1 MQAKSLRSGETAT
14 DLPARWEKPR
24 LSFRY
29 SLDSSYLCFFPYRL
43 RKFVEILNR
52 LSRNRARRENIGDK
66 SGFHRPSPSLVAI
79 RSRKYSPCKFSR
91 KSEHL
96 LILETALPRYNDTIL
111 YFWIPVLL

>member
-14 DLPARWEKPR
+14 DLPARCEKPR

-52 LSRNRARRENIGDK
+52 LSRNVLDEKTLATNQASIVPHHPLSQYAVENIL
-66 SGFHRPSPSLVAI
+66 RVNSLERANI
-79 RSRKYSPCKFSR
+79 S
-91 KSEHL
+91 
-96 LILETALPRYNDTIL
+96 
-111 YFWIPVLL
+111 

>member
-14 DLPARWEKPR
+14 DLPARCEKPR

-52 LSRNRARRENIGDK
+52 LSRNVLDEKTLATNQASTVPHRPLSQYAVENIL
-66 SGFHRPSPSLVAI
+66 RVNSLERANI
-79 RSRKYSPCKFSR
+79 F
-91 KSEHL
+91 
-96 LILETALPRYNDTIL
+96 
-111 YFWIPVLL
+111 

>member
-29 SLDSSYLCFFPYRL
+29 SLDSSYVF
-43 RKFVEILNR
+43 
-52 LSRNRARRENIGDK
+52 LSISSTKIRRNLEPSLEERARRENIGDK

-79 RSRKYSPCKFSR
+79 RSRKYSPCKFSW

-96 LILETALPRYNDTIL
+96 LILETALPRYTIL